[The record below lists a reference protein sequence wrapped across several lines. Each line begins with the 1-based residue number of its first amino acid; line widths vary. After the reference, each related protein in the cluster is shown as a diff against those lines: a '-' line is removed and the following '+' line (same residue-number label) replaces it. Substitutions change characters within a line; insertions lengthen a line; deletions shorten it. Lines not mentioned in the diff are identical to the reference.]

1 MSPFSIVEQTSERR
15 ARGGAAPSWRFRTMG
30 DPPPIR
36 GILKKGRFS
45 QPMPAVGA
53 VDVGDDSTN
62 VGNGRQNSDPPTA
75 TSVEQLPPGAQRAMT
90 SSVAGAETS
99 GEWDNGASCPRYFGS
114 KSIRDSIAKHEGSVT
129 KSSQEALELR
139 KQFAGLAA
147 AYDDDSESESG
158 SDAANVPDDS
168 LALQEDRVHGG
179 ERGAALA
186 LLSPVHPK
194 MQPRALGGEI
204 QADEDPPAPPP
215 PPPPAGAAAA
225 APIGSRRSDGSTAR
239 VSSGRLSRFSR
250 DLDVEAKDF
259 SDVSSVHSGKEPSPL
274 PTPEVSKHGT
284 NEAWLFIKDQS
295 QQRQREGRPPL
306 RLMNSG
312 RSEATS
318 SIGAESDDG
327 SSAPTSRAGSARR
340 SGSGMHRSASIVSF
354 RGDGGSEESLHDVHV
369 IGSVSDLKK
378 EKKGKKS
385 STFKWLKKEASA
397 LAYEF
402 GLKKKKKACL
412 EVDAKLEESRR
423 NMVDNLDDTS
433 VHNEGRRAWETR
445 DVSLRGGEFFH
456 AGIMRRS
463 ASSPKLH
470 GGTTGLGDGDEADSP
485 MSLPDGLERFTRE
498 ENE

>member
-15 ARGGAAPSWRFRTMG
+15 ARGGAAPSRRFRTMG
-30 DPPPIR
+30 DPLPIR

-99 GEWDNGASCPRYFGS
+99 GGSDDGASCPRYFGS
-114 KSIRDSIAKHEGSVT
+114 KSIRDSIAKHVGSVT
-129 KSSQEALELR
+129 KSSQEVLELR

-225 APIGSRRSDGSTAR
+225 APIGSRRSWVR
-239 VSSGRLSRFSR
+239 SRRSLASCR
-250 DLDVEAKDF
+250 
-259 SDVSSVHSGKEPSPL
+259 
-274 PTPEVSKHGT
+274 
-284 NEAWLFIKDQS
+284 
-295 QQRQREGRPPL
+295 RPC
-306 RLMNSG
+306 
-312 RSEATS
+312 
-318 SIGAESDDG
+318 
-327 SSAPTSRAGSARR
+327 APRRSRAR
-340 SGSGMHRSASIVSF
+340 
-354 RGDGGSEESLHDVHV
+354 
-369 IGSVSDLKK
+369 
-378 EKKGKKS
+378 
-385 STFKWLKKEASA
+385 
-397 LAYEF
+397 
-402 GLKKKKKACL
+402 
-412 EVDAKLEESRR
+412 
-423 NMVDNLDDTS
+423 
-433 VHNEGRRAWETR
+433 
-445 DVSLRGGEFFH
+445 
-456 AGIMRRS
+456 
-463 ASSPKLH
+463 
-470 GGTTGLGDGDEADSP
+470 
-485 MSLPDGLERFTRE
+485 
-498 ENE
+498 

>member
-1 MSPFSIVEQTSERR
+1 M
-15 ARGGAAPSWRFRTMG
+15 A

-53 VDVGDDSTN
+53 VDVGDDSTD

-99 GEWDNGASCPRYFGS
+99 GGSDDGASCPRYFGS

-129 KSSQEALELR
+129 KSSQEVLELR

-147 AYDDDSESESG
+147 AYDDDSESESE
-158 SDAANVPDDS
+158 SDAANVLDDS
-168 LALQEDRVHGG
+168 FSLQEDRVHGG

-186 LLSPVHPK
+186 LLSPVH
-194 MQPRALGGEI
+194 QDAAARVWGEI
-204 QADEDPPAPPP
+204 QSDEDPSAPPP
-215 PPPPAGAAAA
+215 PPPPAAAGTA

-239 VSSGRLSRFSR
+239 GSSGRGLSRFSR

-259 SDVSSVHSGKEPSPL
+259 FDVSAHSSKEPSPL

-295 QQRQREGRPPL
+295 QQQRQRGGRPPL

-318 SIGAESDDG
+318 SIGAGSDDG
-327 SSAPTSRAGSARR
+327 SDAPTSRRGARER
-340 SGSGMHRSASIVSF
+340 SGSGMHRSASVVSF
-354 RGDGGSEESLHDVHV
+354 RGDGGSEESLHDVHD

-385 STFKWLKKEASA
+385 STFKWLKKEASGA
-397 LAYEF
+397 RVRARSQEKEE
-402 GLKKKKKACL
+402 GLSGGGREA
-412 EVDAKLEESRR
+412 
-423 NMVDNLDDTS
+423 
-433 VHNEGRRAWETR
+433 EGEQT
-445 DVSLRGGEFFH
+445 E
-456 AGIMRRS
+456 
-463 ASSPKLH
+463 H
-470 GGTTGLGDGDEADSP
+470 G
-485 MSLPDGLERFTRE
+485 R
-498 ENE
+498 

>member
-1 MSPFSIVEQTSERR
+1 M
-15 ARGGAAPSWRFRTMG
+15 A

-53 VDVGDDSTN
+53 VDVGDDSTD

-75 TSVEQLPPGAQRAMT
+75 TSVDEQLPPGAQRAMT

-99 GEWDNGASCPRYFGS
+99 GGSDDGASCPRYFGS

-129 KSSQEALELR
+129 KSSQEVLELR

-158 SDAANVPDDS
+158 SDAANVPDD
-168 LALQEDRVHGG
+168 AFTLQEDRVHGG

-194 MQPRALGGEI
+194 MQPRAFGGEI
-204 QADEDPPAPPP
+204 QADGDPPAPPP
-215 PPPPAGAAAA
+215 PPPPAAAAAA

-239 VSSGRLSRFSR
+239 GSSGRGLSRFSR

-259 SDVSSVHSGKEPSPL
+259 PDVSVHSSKEPSPL

-295 QQRQREGRPPL
+295 QQQRQREGRPPL
-306 RLMNSG
+306 HLMNSG

-340 SGSGMHRSASIVSF
+340 GGSGMHRSASVVSF
-354 RGDGGSEESLHDVHV
+354 RGDGGSEESLHDVHD

-412 EVDAKLEESRR
+412 EVDAKLKESRR

-445 DVSLRGGEFFH
+445 DVSLRGGGEFFRD
-456 AGIMRRS
+456 AVSMLRS
-463 ASSPKLH
+463 ASSPVLQV
-470 GGTTGLGDGDEADSP
+470 GTTGLGEGDEADSP

>member
-1 MSPFSIVEQTSERR
+1 M
-15 ARGGAAPSWRFRTMG
+15 A

-53 VDVGDDSTN
+53 VVVGDDSTD

-99 GEWDNGASCPRYFGS
+99 GGSDDGASCPRYFGS

-129 KSSQEALELR
+129 KSSQEVLELR
-139 KQFAGLAA
+139 NQFAGLAA
-147 AYDDDSESESG
+147 AYDDESESDSE
-158 SDAANVPDDS
+158 SDAANVLDDS
-168 LALQEDRVHGG
+168 FSLQEDRVHGG

-194 MQPRALGGEI
+194 LQPRVSGGEI
-204 QADEDPPAPPP
+204 QSDEDPPAPPP
-215 PPPPAGAAAA
+215 PPPPAAAAA

-239 VSSGRLSRFSR
+239 GSSGLGLSRFSR
-250 DLDVEAKDF
+250 DPDVEAKDF
-259 SDVSSVHSGKEPSPL
+259 FDVSVHGGEEPSPL

-295 QQRQREGRPPL
+295 QQRQREGRPPP

-312 RSEATS
+312 LSEVTS
-318 SIGAESDDG
+318 SIGAESDGG
-327 SSAPTSRAGSARR
+327 SSSPTSRAGSGRGR
-340 SGSGMHRSASIVSF
+340 SGSGMHRSASVVSF
-354 RGDGGSEESLHDVHV
+354 RGDGDSEESLHDVHD
-369 IGSVSDLKK
+369 IGSVSDLVK

-397 LAYEF
+397 LAYEL

-412 EVDAKLEESRR
+412 EVDAKLKESRR

-445 DVSLRGGEFFH
+445 DVSLRGGVEFFH
-456 AGIMRRS
+456 AVSMRRS
-463 ASSPKLH
+463 ASSPALQA
-470 GGTTGLGDGDEADSP
+470 GTTGLGEGDEADSP